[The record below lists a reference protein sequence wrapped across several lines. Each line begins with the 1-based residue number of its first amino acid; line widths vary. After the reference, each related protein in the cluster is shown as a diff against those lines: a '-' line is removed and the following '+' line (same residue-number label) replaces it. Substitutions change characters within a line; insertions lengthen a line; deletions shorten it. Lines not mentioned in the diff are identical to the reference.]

1 VARGG
6 GRAWQTLEV
15 APWKLPLVVAAIAV
29 PIVAAFYVS
38 PGLGL
43 AVGALAAVSI
53 VVMAARQRPRGALG
67 QAVADPE
74 RQRLLVVI
82 TRPVDDPAAIEE
94 IAAMTRDGEG
104 SATAEVLV
112 VSPARIGFLDRW
124 ASNVEGAR
132 REAQRRLVVT
142 VAALAGADVAAEARV
157 GDEDLV
163 QAVED
168 QLESFPATAV
178 VLVTGRPGEDEA
190 GEEAAAELERRLRV
204 GFERLVLGGPSGPA
218 AR

>member
-1 VARGG
+1 M
-6 GRAWQTLEV
+6 

-43 AVGALAAVSI
+43 AAGALAAVTI
-53 VVMAARQRPRGALG
+53 VAVAARQRPRGEIGGA
-67 QAVADPE
+67 AADSD
-74 RQRLLVVI
+74 RRRLLVVV
-82 TRPVDDPAAIEE
+82 TSPVDDPKTIDE
-94 IAAMTRDGEG
+94 IAAMAPGHG
-104 SATAEVLV
+104 SGPADVLV
-112 VSPARIGFLDRW
+112 LSPARIGFLDRW
-124 ASNVEGAR
+124 ASDLDAAR
-132 REAQRRLVVT
+132 REAQRRLVIT

-168 QLESFPATAV
+168 QLESFAATAV
-178 VLVTGRPGEDEA
+178 VLVSGRPEEDGIEGTA
-190 GEEAAAELERRLRV
+190 VEDLKRRLRV
-204 GFERLVLGGPSGPA
+204 EFKWLVINGPA